1 MHENTW
7 VRVTFLIILMFSRL
21 DKFDALYVRGG
32 IYTGDFQFW
41 MSIELHIWIV
51 YIWRRLYYIILL
63 FYIESQKGSVW
74 PQRTSTS
81 IVTLIV
87 KSVYFGH
94 NNRKTIKEDELKQT
108 ALLCRTIYTLYKKEK
123 KHINPIQSPSWEYI
137 NPISLENDFLIE
149 QVSPTY
155 TV

>member
-1 MHENTW
+1 MMKLLLQVVFWNIWNVLLVWLLLKCSVFITCLQQGVLEYIYMYF
-7 VRVTFLIILMFSRL
+7 RVTFVF
-21 DKFDALYVRGG
+21 
-32 IYTGDFQFW
+32 
-41 MSIELHIWIV
+41 
-51 YIWRRLYYIILL
+51 
-63 FYIESQKGSVW
+63 FYIESQKGSFW

-94 NNRKTIKEDELKQT
+94 NNRKTIKEDELKHT
-108 ALLCRTIYTLYKKEK
+108 ALLCRTIYTLYKNDK
-123 KHINPIQSPSWEYI
+123 KYVNPIQSPSWEYI
-137 NPISLENDFLIE
+137 NSISLENDFLTE